1 MFVSSQFCRLSVL
14 YLGDSKTAP
23 RCLQDWVLIWRL
35 ILVLGWVQFLVVVCR
50 TDIFISCC
58 LSVGGHPQLPAATH
72 IPCQVV
78 PSILK
83 PEIAGQILCALN
95 LYFSLSLTCRPRLK
109 RAHVIRSGN
118 YGLCHTVLSNRR
130 IYHKDYTWQL
140 HMGESLEFHLSHQ
153 ERNRLE
159 DAAFSLWGRGRGEV
173 HYIVHWCTC
182 MTGLV
187 AVNDQLGCQQNSQGS
202 FLGSSWNPM
211 GCLLLEPGKGSK
223 LLPSAVS
230 LQHLLLTGNMCQ
242 LKNVPVPALKSQS
255 RWEKNEFGAERSK
268 WKKKKIDNWHRVEGV
283 KCENLKFT
291 YIYVCI

>member
-1 MFVSSQFCRLSVL
+1 M
-14 YLGDSKTAP
+14 
-23 RCLQDWVLIWRL
+23 
-35 ILVLGWVQFLVVVCR
+35 
-50 TDIFISCC
+50 FISCC

-173 HYIVHWCTC
+173 HYIVH
-182 MTGLV
+182 
-187 AVNDQLGCQQNSQGS
+187 
-202 FLGSSWNPM
+202 
-211 GCLLLEPGKGSK
+211 
-223 LLPSAVS
+223 
-230 LQHLLLTGNMCQ
+230 
-242 LKNVPVPALKSQS
+242 
-255 RWEKNEFGAERSK
+255 
-268 WKKKKIDNWHRVEGV
+268 
-283 KCENLKFT
+283 
-291 YIYVCI
+291 